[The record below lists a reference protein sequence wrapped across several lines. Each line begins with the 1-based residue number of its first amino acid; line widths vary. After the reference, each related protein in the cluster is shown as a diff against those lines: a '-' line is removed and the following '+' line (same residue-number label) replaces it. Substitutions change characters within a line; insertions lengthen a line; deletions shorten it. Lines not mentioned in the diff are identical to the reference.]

1 MSGTA
6 TTGFQ
11 SVFRPGLFAGQV
23 VVITGGG
30 TGIGRCMAHEL
41 ASLGATVVLA
51 ARRKEPLQ
59 ATCAEIVADGG
70 LADWIELNI
79 RDDEQ
84 VDQVVAEILRRH
96 GRIDGLINNAGGQFV
111 SEAAML
117 KPKGWRAVIDT
128 NLNGTFYMTQAVFL
142 RWMQE
147 HGGSIVTIVA
157 DMWNGFP
164 GISHTGAARAAVVNL
179 TQSLAVE
186 WSHYGVRVNTV
197 APGGVLSSGLNNYP
211 EMVQDLALGMLKK
224 VPAAR
229 LGTESECSAAAV
241 FLLSPAAAYI
251 TGASIRVDGG
261 GSLAKTPMFPLPE
274 TPAIAPFDGFHRPT
288 DAPDKFR

>member
-1 MSGTA
+1 MTSG
-6 TTGFQ
+6 FR
-11 SVFRPGLFAGQV
+11 SVFRPGLFDGQV

-41 ASLGATVVLA
+41 SSLGATVVLA
-51 ARRKEPLQ
+51 ARRKEPLEQ
-59 ATCAEIVADGG
+59 TCAEIAKDGG
-70 LADWIELNI
+70 KADWLELNI
-79 RDDEQ
+79 RDDEA
-84 VDQVVAEILRRH
+84 VSATVAEIVERH
-96 GRIDGLINNAGGQFV
+96 GRIDHLINNAGGQFV
-111 SEAAML
+111 CEAAEL

-142 RWMQE
+142 QWMRD

-186 WSHYGVRVNTV
+186 WAHHGVRVNAV
-197 APGGVLSSGLNNYP
+197 APGGILSSGLNNYP

-229 LGTESECSAAAV
+229 LGTESECSAATV

-251 TGASIRVDGG
+251 TGATIRVDGG
-261 GSLAKTPMFPLPE
+261 GSLAKIPMFPLPE
-274 TPAIAPFDGFHRPT
+274 APAIAPFDAFHLPT
-288 DAPDKFR
+288 TAPDKFR

>member
-1 MSGTA
+1 MTSG
-6 TTGFQ
+6 FR
-11 SVFRPGLFAGQV
+11 SIFRPGLFDGQV

-41 ASLGATVVLA
+41 AALGATVVLA
-51 ARRKEPLQ
+51 ARRREPLE
-59 ATCAEIVADGG
+59 ATCAEIAEDGG
-70 LADWIELNI
+70 KADWIELNI
-79 RDDEQ
+79 RDDEA
-84 VDQVVAEILRRH
+84 VSTTITEILKRH
-96 GRIDGLINNAGGQFV
+96 GRIDHLINNAGGQFV
-111 SEAAML
+111 CEAAEL

-142 RWMQE
+142 QWMRD

-186 WSHYGVRVNTV
+186 WSHYGVRVNAV
-197 APGGVLSSGLNNYP
+197 APGGILSSGLNNYP

-251 TGASIRVDGG
+251 TGATIRVDGG
-261 GSLAKTPMFPLPE
+261 GSLAKMPMFPLPE
-274 TPAIAPFDGFHRPT
+274 EPALAPFDAFHRPT
-288 DAPDKFR
+288 TAPDKFR

>member
-1 MSGTA
+1 MTSS
-6 TTGFQ
+6 FR
-11 SVFRPGLFAGQV
+11 SVFRADLFEGQV
-23 VVITGGG
+23 ILITGGG

-51 ARRKEPLQ
+51 ARRPEPLM
-59 ATCAEIVADGG
+59 ATCAEIAADGG
-70 LADWIELNI
+70 KADWLELNI
-79 RDDEQ
+79 RDDEA
-84 VDQVVAEILRRH
+84 VSAAVSEVLRRH
-96 GRIDGLINNAGGQFV
+96 GRIDHLINNAGGQFV
-111 SEAAML
+111 CEAADL

-128 NLNGTFYMTQAVFL
+128 NLNGTFYLTQAVFVQ
-142 RWMQE
+142 WMRE

-186 WSHYGVRVNTV
+186 WSHFGVRVNAV
-197 APGGVLSSGLNNYP
+197 APGGILSSGLNNYP

-241 FLLSPAAAYI
+241 FLLTPAAAYI
-251 TGASIRVDGG
+251 TGATIRVDGG

-274 TPAIAPFDGFHRPT
+274 EPTIPPFEGFHRPT
-288 DAPDKFR
+288 TAPDKFR